1 MINDQELVQM
11 LNEQIINE
19 LESSQV
25 YLQMSGWFD
34 TTCYKGFVAK
44 YRASALEEHGHGMKF
59 FDFLLDR
66 DAPVSIGAL
75 PQPPASYESVLDAA
89 KAALAQERKVT
100 GQIKRIYAHAE
111 KVGDY
116 ETKEFLHYFL
126 AEQVKEETEAK
137 DFMEY
142 VAEAGDN
149 KAALL
154 MLDSKAAPAA

>member
-1 MINDQELVQM
+1 MIQDQDLVQM

-25 YLQMSGWFD
+25 YLQMAGWLD
-34 TTCYKGFVAK
+34 TTCYKGLVAK
-44 YRASALEEHGHGMKF
+44 YRGSALEEHGHAMKF

-66 DAPVSIGAL
+66 DAPVSVGAV

-89 KAALAQERKVT
+89 KAALAQERKVS
-100 GQIKRIYAHAE
+100 GQIRRMYAHAE

-116 ETKEFLHYFL
+116 ETKEFLHWFL
-126 AEQVKEETEAK
+126 AEQVQEEQEAK

-142 VAEAGDN
+142 VAAAGDN
-149 KAALL
+149 AAALL
-154 MLDSKAAPAA
+154 MLDQKAAPAA